1 MPVPR
6 GSLTILFCLQVVKH
20 PRTQTIREP
29 ASPLYQI
36 SSERAADLGGWT
48 GPCLEQMCVRDTV
61 CVFAG
66 AGQGV
71 DTGNNL
77 GSGLLIEEP
86 IKPGPPGS
94 CSGPHQ
100 AERSTQ
106 WSSQGTPG
114 AGITPRGKL
123 RPRHGSDTLWGANLA
138 GAHPLQSAQA
148 AITAGGR
155 EGLGPVST

>member
-20 PRTQTIREP
+20 PRTQTIQEP

-94 CSGPHQ
+94 CSGHTRLRGLPSGPLRELQ
-100 AERSTQ
+100 ELGSR
-106 WSSQGTPG
+106 PG
-114 AGITPRGKL
+114 EN
-123 RPRHGSDTLWGANLA
+123 SV
-138 GAHPLQSAQA
+138 
-148 AITAGGR
+148 
-155 EGLGPVST
+155 LGMALTPVSYTHLTLPTRGSKCRSRWSPYH